1 MCVCVCVCA
10 CVCACIRVCMCL
22 CVHTCV
28 CVHAHIH
35 VSPVASSKHPYNYAM
50 RGQPI
55 LLWCVATQIGFNW
68 AGPNLVRTIA
78 IWGKVIV

>member
-1 MCVCVCVCA
+1 MCLCVHTCVHVFVRAYVCA
-10 CVCACIRVCMCL
+10 CVCACIRVC
-22 CVHTCV
+22 V
-28 CVHAHIH
+28 CMHIH